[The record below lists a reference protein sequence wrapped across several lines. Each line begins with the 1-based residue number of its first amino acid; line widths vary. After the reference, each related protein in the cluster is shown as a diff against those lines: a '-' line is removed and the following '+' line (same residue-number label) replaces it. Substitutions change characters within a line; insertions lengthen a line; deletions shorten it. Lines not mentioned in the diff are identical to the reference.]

1 MQKNIFLTNNLVGN
15 EYMTYGI
22 SNLQNL
28 SYRKSRIFHHTRLI
42 ALLCAPLR
50 LQPPNRQF
58 VPLCLETQES
68 RPKGRLSWGYLLK
81 FRTFFLMV

>member
-1 MQKNIFLTNNLVGN
+1 MQKNIFLTNKLVEN

-22 SNLQNL
+22 SNLQKL
-28 SYRKSRIFHHTRLI
+28 SHRKSHTFHHTRLI

-68 RPKGRLSWGYLLK
+68 RPEGRLSWRYLLK
-81 FRTFFLMV
+81 FRAFFLMV